1 MKKSLIVTVVSVLLP
16 TLLNAQ
22 TIDRKKYPDYSDKRN
37 PDYSLM
43 HPLRS
48 HARSAVVGKRPDH
61 VNNAETMYFPPVFN
75 QDGGSCGSA
84 SRIGYMFTYEMD
96 AFRRRNAQL
105 SKNQYPTHFVW
116 LLTNGNSGKDD
127 FVQHI
132 GVPSADTYGG
142 RTYSKLFGNQ
152 EESQDDFGWM
162 TGYNKWYEAMFNRML
177 KPANFPQSTGTDE
190 GREALKNWLWNH
202 NGDTDFAS
210 GGLAGIGVAAGT
222 MSCSTIASTPTN
234 DALGV
239 TGKACVGKWGT
250 GVDHALTIVGYD
262 DRVEFDLNGNGIY
275 GEKSADECGA
285 WIIVNSWGNEWA
297 SGGFV
302 YCPYA
307 YGGSHFNKDGS
318 FSNDWWYPE
327 IYKVRKNYRPL
338 RTIKVKMDYS
348 RRSELYLMAGVSKD
362 LNATYPEQLQALDHF
377 KYAGDGNN
385 GNTIPAPEIPM
396 LGRWADG
403 KLHTEAMEF
412 GYDLTDLSAQFD
424 ENESLK
430 YFFIIN
436 TKPTAQGRGHI
447 YNASIIDYAQDSL
460 GLEVPFD
467 IAQNGVSIQNKGEQT
482 ILSIIVPGRGIKAPC
497 NVAVANGQLQWE
509 APTTV
514 TSQTL
519 TGYKVIHHDE
529 VLATLPA
536 TSTSYALPDG
546 ADGAYGVK
554 AVYGNK
560 ESNVVNVM
568 VSTPTKYNQS
578 IRLTHNGFTLPGVFT
593 SKYQQATIEFWTRP
607 QSLADW
613 NQSVGPG
620 WGTFMFHANAN
631 GTFTA
636 GWNTN
641 ARLNIASALKVN
653 QWSHIAL
660 VIDGN
665 TLTAY
670 VNGVNKGTI
679 TSTEYSGIGGFG
691 DFTFLGNDEAN
702 DQNTYYDEL
711 RIWRTART
719 ANEIKANY
727 QLRYA
732 DGLLPDE
739 LIAYYPG
746 DLLTLNGSTL
756 LRDHTTNCHHAAFV
770 NSNFAINEGWAKSLK
785 YVSKSFVKVASP
797 SAEIIAGQPVEL
809 HALGSTNL
817 TLLRWTAQGAL
828 ANGVAG
834 AKVRITFKQA
844 GEQPIHLEAT
854 DINGKVVTADTTL
867 QVLAAPQMDASF
879 KVSQASIA
887 CGDRVSF
894 IANQQ
899 LEGYQYQWRLDGATY
914 TSSTLP
920 CITASYE
927 KSGNYKV
934 ALTLTDAQGHTAT
947 SEQTISV
954 KASAPRA
961 AFDVEPSV
969 VVKGNEVK
977 LTDCSAYGSQHS
989 IWTLT
994 NGYNVMQ
1001 GDGSNIAF
1009 YPTLPGV
1016 YDVTLQASNEAGNNS
1031 TTMQRALTIC
1041 NADSKTGLNFM
1052 PAATARLNLSQVPL
1066 TASGKKFTIDWW
1078 MRSNALT
1085 NVCNGIGQDT
1095 QTLQLQT
1102 LSTGAMRLYLK
1113 GKHIES
1119 AAGYVVPNEWHH
1131 YAVTFNRS
1139 SVNFMRDGAIFTS
1152 AHLSQNNVLPTLTS
1166 FTLGS
1171 DDAPM
1176 NGMVDEF
1183 RVWDGVQLN
1192 ENKLHSYITEPL
1204 TEATIAQAEADGL
1217 KVYYKFDQSSGNA
1230 TDATSNANMGVRSG
1244 FGPDGDAW
1252 SSSKGV
1258 FALNFTDN
1266 GSNVTESYL
1275 KNAEAPF
1282 AHSSKMVNSSI
1293 NNRFMTLTGWQLRG
1307 MVTEGSVTTG
1317 AHVDMQK
1324 GSSLTIT
1331 IGWDGF
1337 ASQLTNHKVYQTLNL
1352 PQGVYVFTA
1361 HYDDYEGQ
1369 ASGCYLVATA
1379 ADTLV
1384 STSDLFATNP
1394 IDLLAYKAMEGKSSS
1409 VTANSISFVLTEP
1422 TTVSLGLLANM
1433 QGKQCL
1439 SLGAFELTRYPLL
1452 PLEGKIDDIHNITI
1466 QNPDELNQTVSSQ
1479 AKVFDLSGRRIQVPS
1494 KGVFIIGH
1502 RKVLK

>member
-1 MKKSLIVTVVSVLLP
+1 MKNFITVTILGTLLP

-22 TIDRKKYPDYSDKRN
+22 TIDRKKYPDYSDKRH

-48 HARSAVVGKRPDH
+48 NVRGVVSQRPDH

-105 SKNQYPTHFVW
+105 SQNQYPTHFVW

-127 FVQHI
+127 FVQHV

-152 EESQDDFGWM
+152 EEAQDDFGWM
-162 TGYNKWYEAMFNRML
+162 TGYSKWYEAMFNRML

-202 NGDTDFAS
+202 NGDTDFPS

-239 TGKACVGKWGT
+239 TGKACVDKWGT

-262 DRVEFDLNGNGIY
+262 DRVEFDLNGNGVY
-275 GEKSADECGA
+275 GEESADERGA
-285 WIIVNSWGNEWA
+285 WIIVNSWGSEWA

-307 YGGSHFNKDGS
+307 YGGSHFNEDGS
-318 FSNDWWYPE
+318 FSNNWWYPE

-338 RTIKVKMDYS
+338 RTIKLKMDYS
-348 RRSELYLMAGVSKD
+348 RRSELYLMAGVSND
-362 LNATYPEQLQALDHF
+362 LNATYPDQLQAFDHF

-385 GNTIPAPEIPM
+385 GNTVPAPEIPM

-403 KLHTEAMEF
+403 KLHNEPMEF

-424 ENESLK
+424 ENEALK

-436 TKPTAQGRGHI
+436 TKPTAQGEGHI
-447 YNASIIDYAQDSL
+447 YNASIIDYVQDSL

-467 IAQNGVSIQNKGEQT
+467 VSQGGVSIQNKGTQT
-482 ILSIIVPGRGIKAPC
+482 ILSVIVPGRGIKAPR
-497 NVAVANGQLQWE
+497 NVAVANGQLQWT
-509 APTTV
+509 APTTDASQPI
-514 TSQTL
+514 TS
-519 TGYKVIHHDE
+519 YKVIHNDE
-529 VLATLPA
+529 VLATLSA
-536 TSTSYALPDG
+536 NTTTYALPEG

-554 AVYGNK
+554 AVYGSK
-560 ESNVVNVM
+560 ESNVVNAM

-578 IRLTHNGFTLPGVFT
+578 IRLTHNGITLPDVFN

-613 NQSVGPG
+613 NQSAGPG

-660 VIDGN
+660 VVDGN

-679 TSTEYSGIGGFG
+679 TSAEYSGLGGFG
-691 DFTFLGNDEAN
+691 DLTFAGNGDN
-702 DQNTYYDEL
+702 SDQNTYYDEL

-719 ANEIKANY
+719 AAEIKADY

-732 DGLLPDE
+732 DGLLPNE

-746 DLLTLNGSTL
+746 DVLTLNGTTF
-756 LRDHTTNCHHAAFV
+756 LRDHTNNCHHASFA
-770 NSNFAINEGWAKSLK
+770 NSNYAINEGWAQSLK
-785 YVSKSFVKVASP
+785 YAAKSFVRVASP
-797 SAEIIAGQPVEL
+797 SVNVVAGQPVEL
-809 HALGSTNL
+809 HAIASTNI
-817 TLLRWTAQGAL
+817 TQIRWTVPGASVDNL
-828 ANGVAG
+828 AG
-834 AKVRITFKQA
+834 AKAQLTFKQA
-844 GEQPIHLEAT
+844 GEQSIHIEAT
-854 DINGKVVTADTTL
+854 DVNGNVVTSDTTL
-867 QVLAAPQMDASF
+867 QVQVAPQLDASF

-894 IANQQ
+894 VANQQ
-899 LEGYQYQWRLDGATY
+899 LEGYHYQWVLDGATF
-914 TSSTLP
+914 TPSTLP

-934 ALTLTDAQGHTAT
+934 ALTITDAQGHTAT
-947 SEQTISV
+947 SEQYVSIKT
-954 KASAPRA
+954 SAPRA

-969 VVKGNEVK
+969 VVKGSEVK

-989 IWTLT
+989 LWTLADG
-994 NGYNVMQ
+994 NNVMQ
-1001 GDGSNIAF
+1001 GDGQNITF
-1009 YPTLPGV
+1009 FPTLPGV
-1016 YDVTLQASNEAGNNS
+1016 YDVTLRASNEAGS
-1031 TTMQRALTIC
+1031 GSATLQRALTIC
-1041 NADSKTGLNFM
+1041 NADSKMGLNFM
-1052 PAATARLNLSQVPL
+1052 PAATARLNLSQVPIS
-1066 TASGKKFTIDWW
+1066 AGGRKFTIDWW

-1085 NVCNGIGQDT
+1085 DVCNGIGQDA

-1102 LSTGAMRLYLK
+1102 LPTGAMRLYLK
-1113 GKHIES
+1113 GECVES
-1119 AAGYVVPNEWHH
+1119 DAGFVIANEWHH
-1131 YAVTFNRS
+1131 YAIAFNRS
-1139 SVNFMRDGAIFTS
+1139 NVTFMRDGTAIAS
-1152 AHLSQNNVLPTLTS
+1152 AHFNKTLALPTLTA
-1166 FTLGS
+1166 FTLGC

-1176 NGMVDEF
+1176 NGMIDEF
-1183 RVWDGVQLN
+1183 RVWDGVQLSAST
-1192 ENKLHSYITEPL
+1192 LRTYITQPL
-1204 TEATIAQAEADGL
+1204 TGASLSQAEATGL
-1217 KVYYKFDQSSGNA
+1217 KVYYHFDQSNGNA
-1230 TDATSNANMGVRSG
+1230 IDATTNANTGVRSG

-1252 SSSKGV
+1252 SNSKGV
-1258 FALNFTDN
+1258 FALNFADN
-1266 GSNVTESYL
+1266 GSDVTDSYL
-1275 KNAEAPF
+1275 TNTEVPF
-1282 AHSSKMVNSSI
+1282 IHSSKVVNASAH
-1293 NNRFMTLTGWQLRG
+1293 NRFMALTGWQLRG
-1307 MVTEGSVTTG
+1307 TVNEGSVTTG
-1317 AHVDMQK
+1317 AHVDVQK
-1324 GSSLTIT
+1324 GSSLTLT
-1331 IGWDGF
+1331 TGWDDF
-1337 ASQLTNHKVYQTLNL
+1337 ATQLTNHKVYQTIDL

-1361 HYDDYEGQ
+1361 HYGDYEGQ

-1384 STSDLFATNP
+1384 NTADLFATTP
-1394 IDLLAYKAMEGKSSS
+1394 TGLLAYKSMESKSAT
-1409 VTANSISFVLTEP
+1409 VAANSICFILSEP

-1439 SLGAFELTRYPLL
+1439 SFAAFDLTQYPLL
-1452 PLEGKIDDIHNITI
+1452 PLEGKIDGIRNVTI
-1466 QNPDELNQTVSSQ
+1466 ETPDELNQAVGSQ
-1479 AKVFDLSGRRIQVPS
+1479 SKVYDISGRRVYVP
-1494 KGVFIIGH
+1494 GRGAFIIGH

>member
-1 MKKSLIVTVVSVLLP
+1 MKSFLTVTFIGALLP

-22 TIDRKKYPDYSDKRN
+22 SVDRKKYPDYSDKRH
-37 PDYSLM
+37 PDFSLM
-43 HPLRS
+43 HPMRS
-48 HARSAVVGKRPDH
+48 NVRGVVSKRPDH

-96 AFRRRNAQL
+96 AFRRRSAQL
-105 SKNQYPTHFVW
+105 SQNQYPTHFVW

-132 GVPSADTYGG
+132 GVPSADVYGG

-152 EESQDDFGWM
+152 EEFQDDFGWM
-162 TGYNKWYEAMFNRML
+162 TGYDKWYNAMFNRML
-177 KPANFPQSTGTDE
+177 KPSNFPQNTGTEE

-202 NGDTDFAS
+202 NGDTDFPS

-222 MSCSTIASTPTN
+222 MSCTTIASTPTN

-239 TGKACVGKWGT
+239 TGKSCVAKWGT

-262 DRVEFDLNGNGIY
+262 DRVEFDLNDNGVY
-275 GEKSADECGA
+275 GEESADERGA

-307 YGGSHFNKDGS
+307 YGGSHFNKDGT
-318 FSNDWWYPE
+318 FSGNWWYPE

-338 RTIKVKMDYS
+338 RTIKLKMDYS

-362 LNATYPEQLQALDHF
+362 LNATYPDQTQAFDHF

-385 GNTIPAPEIPM
+385 GNTVPAPQIPM

-403 KLHTEAMEF
+403 KLHTEPMEF

-424 ENESLK
+424 ENEPLK

-436 TKPTAQGRGHI
+436 TKHTAQGEGHI
-447 YNASIIDYAQDSL
+447 YNASIIDYVEDSL

-467 IAQNGVSIQNKGEQT
+467 VSQEGVSIQNKGAQT
-482 ILSIIVPGRGIKAPC
+482 ILSVIVPGRGMKAPR
-497 NVAVANGQLQWE
+497 NVAVANGLLQWT
-509 APTTV
+509 ASTV
-514 TSQTL
+514 GTSQPITA
-519 TGYKVIHHDE
+519 YKVVHDGKL
-529 VLATLPA
+529 LAVLPA
-536 TSTSYALPDG
+536 SANSYALPSD

-554 AVYGNK
+554 AVYGSK
-560 ESNVVNVM
+560 ESNVVNAM
-568 VSTPTKYNQS
+568 VSSLSSRNKI
-578 IRLTHNGFTLPGVFT
+578 IRLSHNGLTLPGVFS

-613 NQSVGPG
+613 NQSAGPG

-641 ARLNIASALKVN
+641 ARLNVASALKKN

-660 VIDGN
+660 VVDGN
-665 TLTAY
+665 RMTAY
-670 VNGVNKGTI
+670 VNGVSKASI
-679 TSTEYSGIGGFG
+679 TSEDYSGIGGFG
-691 DFTFLGNDEAN
+691 DLVFTGNDEAK

-719 ANEIKANY
+719 ADEIKADY
-727 QLRYA
+727 QQQYA
-732 DGLLPDE
+732 DGLLPNE

-746 DLLTLNGSTL
+746 DLLTQNGDTL
-756 LRDHTTNCHHAAFV
+756 LRDHTANCYHASFV
-770 NSNFAINEGWAKSLK
+770 NSNYAVNYVPKLSLK
-785 YVSKSFVKVASP
+785 YAANSFVRVAVP
-797 SAEIIAGQPVEL
+797 SATIVAGQPVEL
-809 HALGSTNL
+809 HAIGSTNL
-817 TLLRWTAQGAL
+817 ASLRWTAQGAS
-828 ANGVAG
+828 AESIAG
-834 AKVRITFKQA
+834 AKVELIFKQA
-844 GEQPIHLEAT
+844 GEQPIHIDAT
-854 DINGKVVTADTTL
+854 DVDGKVVTADTTL

-894 IANQQ
+894 VAHQQ
-899 LEGYQYQWRLDGATY
+899 LEGYHYQWTLDGATY
-914 TSSTLP
+914 VSSSLP
-920 CITASYE
+920 CVTASYD
-927 KSGNYKV
+927 KSGSYKV
-934 ALTLTDAQGHTAT
+934 ALTITDFQGHTAT
-947 SEQTISV
+947 SEQYVTV

-969 VVKGNEVK
+969 VVKGNEVRLK
-977 LTDCSAYGSQHS
+977 DCSAYGSQQSLWILADNH
-989 IWTLT
+989 
-994 NGYNVMQ
+994 NVMQ
-1001 GDGSNIAF
+1001 GDGGNICF
-1009 YPTLPGV
+1009 YPTVPGV
-1016 YDVTLQASNEAGNNS
+1016 YDVTLLASNEAGS
-1031 TTMQRALTIC
+1031 GTTTLQRALTIC

-1052 PAATARLNLSQVPL
+1052 PAATARLNLSKVPL
-1066 TASGKKFTIDWW
+1066 SAAGGRFTIDWW

-1085 NVCNGIGQDT
+1085 GLCNGIGQDV

-1102 LSTGAMRLYLK
+1102 LSSGVMRLYLK
-1113 GKHIES
+1113 EAYVES
-1119 AAGYVVPNEWHH
+1119 AAGYVVPGEWHH
-1131 YAVTFNRS
+1131 YTVTFNRGT
-1139 SVNFMRDGAIFTS
+1139 VAFLRDGATVTS
-1152 AHLSQNNVLPTLTS
+1152 VHFAHTPKLPALTS

-1176 NGMVDEF
+1176 NGMIDEF
-1183 RVWDGVQLN
+1183 RVWDGVQLSQS
-1192 ENKLHSYITEPL
+1192 KLRSYMVEPL
-1204 TEATIAQAEADGL
+1204 TGAALSQAEANGL
-1217 KVYYKFDQSSGNA
+1217 KLYYTFDQSSGNA
-1230 TDATSNANMGVRSG
+1230 TDATSNANTGVRTG

-1266 GSNVTESYL
+1266 GSNMTDSYL
-1275 KNAEAPF
+1275 TNAEAPF
-1282 AHSSKMVNSSI
+1282 LHSSKQVNASAEK
-1293 NNRFMTLTGWQLRG
+1293 RFMTLNGWQQRG
-1307 MVTEGSVTTG
+1307 TVKEGTVTTG
-1317 AHVDMQK
+1317 AHVDVQK
-1324 GSSLTIT
+1324 GSSLTVT
-1331 IGWDGF
+1331 TGWDGF
-1337 ASQLTNHKVYQTLNL
+1337 ATQLSNHQVYQTIDL

-1361 HYDDYEGQ
+1361 HYGDYEGQ
-1369 ASGCYLVATA
+1369 AGGCYLVATA
-1379 ADTLV
+1379 ADTLAN
-1384 STSDLFATNP
+1384 TSDLFAADP
-1394 IDLLAYKAMEGKSSS
+1394 VGILAYKAMDSKSAS

-1422 TTVSLGLLANM
+1422 TTVSLGVLANM

-1439 SLGAFELTRYPLL
+1439 SFAGFDLMQYPLL
-1452 PLEGKIDDIHNITI
+1452 PLEGKVDGIRNATI
-1466 QNPDELNQTVSSQ
+1466 ATPDNLNQAVGSLSE
-1479 AKVFDLSGRRIQVPS
+1479 VFDLSGRRVQVLG
-1494 KGVFIIGH
+1494 KGVYIIGH